1 MSAGYPCR
9 RKCQERAGNGQ
20 MKGTYVEPQVT
31 SYLFAKAAREHTPIN
46 GTFELSPLCNFN
58 CRMCYVH
65 MTAQQV
71 RESGLIMM
79 SNDEWLKLAEEATE
93 LADAAFRLYKNMD
106 ASGITVRENIHH
118 VLEEIVDVEIV
129 GKQMRLHYLTDYPD
143 CEVVKIRNS
152 KLNRTVERMSAGA
165 FDGV

>member
-1 MSAGYPCR
+1 MDVP
-9 RKCQERAGNGQ
+9 N
-20 MKGTYVEPQVT
+20 
-31 SYLFAKAAREHTPIN
+31 
-46 GTFELSPLCNFN
+46 
-58 CRMCYVH
+58 
-65 MTAQQV
+65 MTAIENAIDQ
-71 RESGLIMM
+71 SGTHLEVDRHLIKSERFETDDDPRYQMIL
-79 SNDEWLKLAEEATE
+79 DHYGIRHQILKLAEEDTE